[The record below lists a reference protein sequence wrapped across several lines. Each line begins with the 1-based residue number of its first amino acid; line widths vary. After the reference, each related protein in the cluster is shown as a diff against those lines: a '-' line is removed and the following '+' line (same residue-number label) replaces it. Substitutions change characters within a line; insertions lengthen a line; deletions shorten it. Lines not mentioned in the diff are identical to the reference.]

1 MKFASASS
9 EFSYECVPKTF
20 DLIGILAD
28 RCNCSYVLGQILY
41 RIHVIDRATT
51 TEFGGLAFTVV

>member
-1 MKFASASS
+1 MKFASDSS
-9 EFSYECVPKTF
+9 EFSYERVPKPF

-28 RCNCSYVLGQILY
+28 RCNCSYVLRPALY
-41 RIHVIDRATT
+41 RIHVIYRATT